1 MSKPTANAPQKP
13 NFLITA
19 LWMIT
24 IFLAI
29 QLFLKPQNPVQSG
42 PLEDQLAK
50 LKVSNAKILDQSIVA
65 QHQAYEQSIDAQVKD
80 KKLTEAQ
87 ADEKKLEAAII
98 TADTQLK
105 AGIERNDS
113 GRIRAAYFTLIP
125 FHKRLGEAPVWNET
139 FGVSD
144 VSSNPKFGWKDWTGG
159 KLYDFSITTLSEH
172 NKHDLIWGF
181 IPGGY
186 AFIDALVHLTGAHP
200 DYSYAV
206 AALILAL
213 IVRGAIYPLAQ
224 KQFLFSRQMSQLAPL
239 VAEIKDKYKDDT
251 NNQNLKVMELY
262 KEYGVNPAA
271 GCGPALVQMPLF
283 LTVYQC
289 MLLYQF
295 EFIKGT
301 FLWVNPETSR
311 ITHGITAPNL
321 GQLDAVLIVIYGITM
336 TISTLLTPVT
346 DPTQKKQQR
355 LIGVGMSLFIT
366 VTMFFGLFP
375 VPGAF
380 VLYWIFLN
388 ILATAQALRA
398 YGKELPPLV
407 KVNAAGGG
415 VYPTTTGGKWAK
427 RMEEMM
433 RAAEQQRANGG
444 AAPASIDTTPEA
456 KTGTP
461 AKHKP
466 KKRK

>member
-1 MSKPTANAPQKP
+1 MN
-13 NFLITA
+13 
-19 LWMIT
+19 
-24 IFLAI
+24 
-29 QLFLKPQNPVQSG
+29 
-42 PLEDQLAK
+42 
-50 LKVSNAKILDQSIVA
+50 
-65 QHQAYEQSIDAQVKD
+65 
-80 KKLTEAQ
+80 
-87 ADEKKLEAAII
+87 
-98 TADTQLK
+98 
-105 AGIERNDS
+105 
-113 GRIRAAYFTLIP
+113 
-125 FHKRLGEAPVWNET
+125 
-139 FGVSD
+139 
-144 VSSNPKFGWKDWTGG
+144 
-159 KLYDFSITTLSEH
+159 
-172 NKHDLIWGF
+172 
-181 IPGGY
+181 
-186 AFIDALVHLTGAHP
+186 LTGAHP

-213 IVRGAIYPLAQ
+213 VVRAAIFPLAQ

-239 VAEIKDKYKDDT
+239 VAEIKDKYADDQT
-251 NNQNLKVMELY
+251 QQNLKVMELY

-295 EFIKGT
+295 DFIKGT
-301 FLWVNPETSR
+301 FLWVNPNTSAL
-311 ITHGITAPNL
+311 THAITAPNL
-321 GQLDAVLIVIYGITM
+321 GQLDAVLIVIYGISM

-355 LIGVGMSLFIT
+355 LIGVGMSIFIT

-388 ILATAQALRA
+388 ILATAQALVA
-398 YGKELPPLV
+398 YRKELPPLV

-415 VYPTTTGGKWAK
+415 VYPTTPGGKWAK
-427 RMEEMM
+427 KMEEMM
-433 RAAEQQRANGG
+433 RAAEQQRAGG
-444 AAPASIDTTPEA
+444 GTTPVAPTAAPST
-456 KTGTP
+456 KTGAP